1 VFHLTINEQMN
12 QWN

>member
-1 VFHLTINEQMN
+1 LTINEQMN